1 MKFSYEML
9 PEQPVPILLEIV
21 ELIDKLGFHAC
32 YSADETYHKDMWQ
45 IFAVA
50 ATRTKNV
57 RLAPDVTHVII
68 KDPTLI
74 AQQVATLDELSGG
87 RAEAA
92 FSIGNIAMLEQYHVE
107 WKGTRP
113 MARLREAHRVMRS
126 FLDEGAIDFEGEFY
140 KYTGLFTAARPVQE
154 RVPLKIGAMGGP
166 KSFELAGEIA
176 DGLHIACAYSPE
188 ALRYAAEHFRA
199 GAERAGREWSNLDL
213 GANVLT
219 AIGTDSDAAKEA
231 ARVMVA
237 FYIPSMPS
245 QLIERHGID
254 YESVRPI
261 VEAFDSGDVGRALEL
276 TSPEVGEKL
285 SIAGTPEEWVEK
297 IETDVAP
304 SGFDHLI
311 TAIADP
317 YLVRSWS
324 GMTIE
329 GLPDTSAQLRLI
341 EERVI
346 PILQ

>member
-9 PEQPVPILLEIV
+9 PEQPVPTLLEIV
-21 ELIDKLGFHAC
+21 ELIDRLGFHAC

-50 ATRTKNV
+50 ATRTNNV

-68 KDPTLI
+68 KDPTVI

-92 FSIGNIAMLEQYHVE
+92 FSIGNIAMLEQYHVD

-113 MARLREAHRVMRS
+113 MARLREAHRVMRT

-140 KYTGLFTAARPVQE
+140 NYTGLFTAARPVQE
-154 RVPLKIGAMGGP
+154 RVPLKIGAMGVP
-166 KSFELAGEIA
+166 KSFELAGEMA
-176 DGLHIACAYSPE
+176 DGLHVACAYSLE
-188 ALRYAAEHFRA
+188 ALGYAAEHFRA
-199 GAERAGREWSNLDL
+199 GAQRAGRDWSSLDL

-219 AIGTDSDAAKEA
+219 AIGTDSGAAKEA

-245 QLIERHGID
+245 RLIERHGID

-261 VEAFDSGDVGRALEL
+261 VEAVGSGDVGRALEL

-285 SIAGTPEEWVEK
+285 SIAG
-297 IETDVAP
+297 
-304 SGFDHLI
+304 
-311 TAIADP
+311 
-317 YLVRSWS
+317 
-324 GMTIE
+324 
-329 GLPDTSAQLRLI
+329 
-341 EERVI
+341 
-346 PILQ
+346 

>member
-1 MKFSYEML
+1 
-9 PEQPVPILLEIV
+9 
-21 ELIDKLGFHAC
+21 
-32 YSADETYHKDMWQ
+32 
-45 IFAVA
+45 
-50 ATRTKNV
+50 
-57 RLAPDVTHVII
+57 
-68 KDPTLI
+68 
-74 AQQVATLDELSGG
+74 
-87 RAEAA
+87 
-92 FSIGNIAMLEQYHVE
+92 
-107 WKGTRP
+107 
-113 MARLREAHRVMRS
+113 
-126 FLDEGAIDFEGEFY
+126 
-140 KYTGLFTAARPVQE
+140 
-154 RVPLKIGAMGGP
+154 MGGP

-176 DGLHIACAYSPE
+176 DGLHVACAYSPE
-188 ALRYAAEHFRA
+188 ALGYAAEHFRA
-199 GAERAGREWSNLDL
+199 GAERAGRDWSSLDL

-245 QLIERHGID
+245 RLIERHGID

-261 VEAFDSGDVGRALEL
+261 VEAFGSGDVGRALEL

-297 IETDVAP
+297 IETDVVP

-311 TAIADP
+311 IAIADP

-346 PILQ
+346 PMLQ